1 MFPVTNIIVIFI
13 NEMSFSITDTNI
25 EKNLIKKKKRLTI
38 CPHFYIRI
46 YLFDTFLIT
55 LCQS

>member
-25 EKNLIKKKKRLTI
+25 EKNLIKKKKG
-38 CPHFYIRI
+38 
-46 YLFDTFLIT
+46 
-55 LCQS
+55 